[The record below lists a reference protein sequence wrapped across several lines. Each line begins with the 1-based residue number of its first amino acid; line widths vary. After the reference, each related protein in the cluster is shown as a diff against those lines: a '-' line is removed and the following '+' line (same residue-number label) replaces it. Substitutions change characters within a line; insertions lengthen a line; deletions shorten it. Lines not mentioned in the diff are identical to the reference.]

1 MDYLHD
7 QSIMHRDLKPANL
20 LLSAKGH
27 LKIADLGL
35 SRVFTK
41 VKISS
46 TLSFLITQNA
56 ATSLE
61 LRYEKLFKLTHKHI
75 RGRSLT
81 ALTKFC
87 PLLTT

>member
-41 VKISS
+41 VKKV
-46 TLSFLITQNA
+46 LLIIKWFPIIQIP
-56 ATSLE
+56 
-61 LRYEKLFKLTHKHI
+61 HKF
-75 RGRSLT
+75 T
-81 ALTKFC
+81 
-87 PLLTT
+87 

>member
-41 VKISS
+41 VKKFPI
-46 TLSFLITQNA
+46 IQNP
-56 ATSLE
+56 SQV
-61 LRYEKLFKLTHKHI
+61 
-75 RGRSLT
+75 
-81 ALTKFC
+81 
-87 PLLTT
+87 

>member
-1 MDYLHD
+1 MDYLHG

-41 VKISS
+41 ACIDRLLGKVID
-46 TLSFLITQNA
+46 LITFI
-56 ATSLE
+56 
-61 LRYEKLFKLTHKHI
+61 KLDLI
-75 RGRSLT
+75 
-81 ALTKFC
+81 
-87 PLLTT
+87 

>member
-41 VKISS
+41 VKKIYLIM
-46 TLSFLITQNA
+46 TWFHLLKSF
-56 ATSLE
+56 TSL
-61 LRYEKLFKLTHKHI
+61 LR
-75 RGRSLT
+75 
-81 ALTKFC
+81 A
-87 PLLTT
+87 

>member
-1 MDYLHD
+1 MDYLHG

-41 VKISS
+41 ACINRLLVIK
-46 TLSFLITQNA
+46 LDLI
-56 ATSLE
+56 
-61 LRYEKLFKLTHKHI
+61 
-75 RGRSLT
+75 
-81 ALTKFC
+81 
-87 PLLTT
+87 

>member
-41 VKISS
+41 VKKFYI
-46 TLSFLITQNA
+46 
-56 ATSLE
+56 LE
-61 LRYEKLFKLTHKHI
+61 NMKN
-75 RGRSLT
+75 
-81 ALTKFC
+81 
-87 PLLTT
+87 

>member
-41 VKISS
+41 VKKV
-46 TLSFLITQNA
+46 LLLKYGFCNKSFRKDEPP
-56 ATSLE
+56 TS
-61 LRYEKLFKLTHKHI
+61 
-75 RGRSLT
+75 
-81 ALTKFC
+81 
-87 PLLTT
+87 

>member
-41 VKISS
+41 VKKD
-46 TLSFLITQNA
+46 LL
-56 ATSLE
+56 
-61 LRYEKLFKLTHKHI
+61 YHKMVSH
-75 RGRSLT
+75 
-81 ALTKFC
+81 
-87 PLLTT
+87 